1 MQVLVP
7 SAFTAMKLKPDLTR
21 EQLQHLSDRELLLQ
35 LLACTP
41 LNLQRVF
48 LFALLY
54 TLMPCAVLG
63 PALGLLGTV
72 GMAAVLAYLWQWGT
86 PESMNIFLAYWLV
99 WSFLALGLALLLQ
112 LIGGIRQ
119 YRRGRRYLAPE
130 EAFSAELKPGE
141 RLELAV
147 GEEMDHEL
155 VVQVPQRGV
164 YVLVCRVD
172 DCEGAVLFHADERAC
187 LVEKDEVPG
196 LRTELRMAF
205 RLEAGYHRLAV
216 AGYCTVASRMQVMLR

>member
-1 MQVLVP
+1 
-7 SAFTAMKLKPDLTR
+7 MKLKPDLTR
-21 EQLQHLSDRELLLQ
+21 DQLLQLTDKELLCH

-41 LNLQRVF
+41 LNLPRVF

-63 PALGLLGTV
+63 STLGLLGTV
-72 GMAAVLAYLWQWGT
+72 GMAAVLAYLWLWGT
-86 PESMNIFLAYWLV
+86 PESMNIFLGFWLV
-99 WSFLALGLALLLQ
+99 WSCLALVLALLLQ
-112 LIGGIRQ
+112 FAAGMRRYMHGRQ
-119 YRRGRRYLAPE
+119 YLAAE
-130 EAFSAELKPGE
+130 EAFSAELKPGGI
-141 RLELAV
+141 LELPV
-147 GEEMDHEL
+147 SEEVDLEW

-172 DCEGAVLFHADERAC
+172 DCEGAVLLHVDDRAC

-216 AGYCTVASRMQVMLR
+216 HGYCTVATKMQVQLR